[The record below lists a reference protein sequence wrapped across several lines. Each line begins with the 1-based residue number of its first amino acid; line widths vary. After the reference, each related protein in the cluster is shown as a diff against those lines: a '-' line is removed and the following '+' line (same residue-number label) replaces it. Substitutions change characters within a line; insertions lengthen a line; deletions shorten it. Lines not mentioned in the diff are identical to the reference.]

1 MKNNDSS
8 NTPNE
13 SLGVWNNPELEAR
26 LVAMLMGELSPF
38 EEAEME
44 QELERSPEL
53 RLFRDRMI
61 EVQGLITAVNR
72 QVEDESNSGNEVDD
86 DDWSL
91 SPERKSA
98 LLENFAEEKVPDS
111 PAGIISTTSIQW
123 RNVFSIAACLLISL
137 AAFMVM
143 FVRKGVIYKNE
154 ENIVSYYSAVDVLED
169 ESKSV
174 RAKDMHFNSLNP
186 FGSKELKVKG
196 GTSFVLPVDENK
208 SLPFADESLLANSVK
223 WIDEKEGD
231 GKKKR
236 DYRSRELIY
245 PTEYDFEEERI
256 IKPEVSDIKWI
267 PSMAAPGKPSSP
279 SSSMAKVIA
288 ANTPS
293 ASAIPVPNE
302 VVNDPSLD
310 FGDGDDFGDGFGTG
324 SANGVAGGE
333 GRKAEGKLA
342 LLDSLKQNQRYAQDD
357 PFGESEQQALAYGQ
371 EIPMIDPTDKTIDFQ
386 GKRYSLMDNNLE
398 GLKPFES
405 RSLGGFKKDLS
416 RIINEADLRM
426 PAEGFINDDKILSLT
441 KIFNSNSTDSKA
453 WKATLKD
460 TDKYA
465 WWVGDGSKKVK
476 PMTAGNRS
484 GDYAISRDSI
494 DSFLNDPNRT
504 APSSERDL
512 VQKEIARRGLDV
524 AEADKSD
531 YYRAAYDQTRS
542 AMLAEVDKAWEL
554 AVPSAEGSKDD
565 EYEDRVTLAD
575 SVKNMRNKLSN
586 IQLPLV
592 DFDEDAT
599 VKDAINFLR
608 SRASELDSNELDPAK
623 KGLSFSFRNPTIV
636 DAAEGMG
643 DAGIELEGINDIE
656 NIKLG
661 SLKLRNVPMDEAL
674 RQIAQKTGLRY
685 KVEGGEIT
693 LLRATDVDD
702 NEMYARTFR
711 VSPNFINILRN
722 EEKGRVTGDP
732 FEDESVS
739 SKKANLAQLLERQ
752 GIKFPEGATAGYS
765 KERGTLTIRNTAQSL
780 DYVEELVDSFKPAP
794 KATSDFSKEISAA
807 RQTHSTFSLN
817 VSDVSY
823 KLAKSV
829 LLEKGVMPE
838 PDKIR
843 VEEFVNALDYG
854 DPSASGKKVNCVV
867 EQCAHPFYQQRNL
880 MRIGMKTGAMGRSQ
894 PLRLTVLLDN
904 SGSMEREDR
913 AATVVKAV
921 EALASQLGPL
931 DEVTLLS
938 FARGARLV
946 AQKVKGDQAHKLVNL
961 VRSIPSEGGTN
972 LSLAIEQAYTTAQ
985 QSIQE
990 GTMSRIVLITDGAAN
1005 LGNADPEDLSKSIE
1019 KMRQNGIAFDACG
1032 VGADGLDDDMLE
1044 ALTRKGDGRYYFINR
1059 PEDADAGFAQKLAGA
1074 LRPAAKNVK
1083 VQVVFNPE
1091 RVGNYRLIGFEKHRL
1106 KKQDFRNDTVDAAEM
1121 AAEEAGNA
1129 LYQVEARPDG
1139 EGDVGTVFVRFRDMA
1154 TGQMVERSWAI
1165 PYQPNINSL
1174 SSADPSMQLA
1184 TVAGMLGE
1192 RLKQGEEAGID
1203 IKQLK
1208 PIYGML
1214 RSHFHADNEVKDLI
1228 RMCEKVS
1235 GDQ

>member
-111 PAGIISTTSIQW
+111 PAGIISKTSIQW

-137 AAFMVM
+137 AAFMVL
-143 FVRKGVIYKNE
+143 FVRKSTLYKNSE
-154 ENIVSYYSAVDVLED
+154 EMVTYSAMS
-169 ESKSV
+169 ESEE
-174 RAKDMHFNSLNP
+174 AIIQSLNAEDRTVRSVNP
-186 FGSKELKVKG
+186 STAE
-196 GTSFVLPVDENK
+196 K
-208 SLPFADESLLANSVK
+208 SE
-223 WIDEKEGD
+223 
-231 GKKKR
+231 KKKR
-236 DYRSRELIY
+236 GLTMLGDSFYANED
-245 PTEYDFEEERI
+245 DFFSEGI
-256 IKPEVSDIKWI
+256 ITKPKMSNEVEKE
-267 PSMAAPGKPSSP
+267 PSNP

-293 ASAIPVPNE
+293 STAVPVPNLTVTE
-302 VVNDPSLD
+302 PSLD
-310 FGDGDDFGDGFGTG
+310 FGDGDGDDFGDGFGTG

-441 KIFNSNSTDSKA
+441 KVFNSNSTDSKA

-554 AVPSAEGSKDD
+554 AVPSAEGSKDN

-592 DFDEDAT
+592 EFDEEAT

-608 SRASELDSNELDPAK
+608 SRARELDSNELDPAK
-623 KGLSFSFRNPTIV
+623 KGLNFSFRNATIV

-711 VSPNFINILRN
+711 VSPNFINTLRN

-794 KATSDFSKEISAA
+794 KATPDFTKEILAA

-972 LSLAIEQAYTTAQ
+972 LSLAIEQAYTNAQ

-1129 LYQVEARPDG
+1129 LYQVESRPDG
-1139 EGDVGTVFVRFRDMA
+1139 QGDVGTVFVRFRDMA